1 MNILF
6 SIIGCLEARISTFI
20 QNCILSGINCNV
32 KYFLLSI
39 KSNLIRTNDDY
50 DGVLCPNNIFDKFE
64 LNLGMDWPG
73 WSFTK

>member
-1 MNILF
+1 M
-6 SIIGCLEARISTFI
+6 
-20 QNCILSGINCNV
+20 

-73 WSFTK
+73 VEFHKIKFSKNVE